1 MRPAGLDEP
10 SVQLG
15 TITTEFSAPI
25 NAPSHAAYAPLE
37 AVSSGNDA
45 PTHVVPDHSFKAAA
59 KVNASFG
66 DPGQGMAIA
75 FKDITY
81 TVPVKEK
88 GKTIRKQ
95 ILKGVTGSIR
105 SGSLNAIMGPSGGGK
120 VPFAARPPKLGR
132 ISPRSHH
139 LSANCVRRH
148 SGFSRAIAQ
157 PCQVLIFVAD
167 LGYCTRLQTSL
178 LDVLADRKPKS
189 TVNGQVL
196 TDGVP
201 RNSDTFMHM
210 AGYVVQD
217 DIVMGTLTVR
227 ENLLFSARLRLPDA
241 ISDSEKKRRVQEVIQ
256 ELGLEK
262 VADVRCGNEFVRGIS
277 GGERKRVNIG
287 MELVMAPSVLFLDEP
302 TTGLDAATSMS
313 VLRLLK
319 RLAEHGR
326 TIVLSIHQPR
336 FRIFE
341 MFDLATIMSQGEMLY
356 QGDSARCV
364 GHFAQN
370 GYQCDSFNN
379 PADFI
384 MDVVLGIQGR
394 QDEKKPP
401 SDETDNEVRRQLLAD
416 VQTKLS
422 AAYRESPMA
431 EAALQRFEHD
441 RANPK
446 QRGADGHATGTYAA
460 SWLTQVWVCSGRALA
475 NVVRNPAT
483 SIGQVMVNIVVGVL
497 VGCIFWQ
504 INGDNEPNRQM
515 RDKTGFIFFV
525 MVNLMFSNMG
535 GIEVFLKER
544 VIFMHEKAS
553 GYYRTSAYYVSKL
566 LCDLVPVRVVPTAIF
581 ATTVYFMAGLQ
592 YKVDKFFW
600 FLLIAELQSIAA
612 SAVCFLFSCMFSIFA
627 IANLSTTMFY
637 VLTMIFSGLLV
648 SVTKWPDGTRWLG
661 YTSFAKYSYELA
673 LENEL
678 TGLTFDCSRGGPC
691 TGEEALGELYL
702 NIETGN
708 WGMKIGVLCAFIFG
722 FLSLGYFQLR
732 RLQKH

>member
-1 MRPAGLDEP
+1 
-10 SVQLG
+10 
-15 TITTEFSAPI
+15 
-25 NAPSHAAYAPLE
+25 
-37 AVSSGNDA
+37 
-45 PTHVVPDHSFKAAA
+45 
-59 KVNASFG
+59 
-66 DPGQGMAIA
+66 
-75 FKDITY
+75 
-81 TVPVKEK
+81 
-88 GKTIRKQ
+88 
-95 ILKGVTGSIR
+95 
-105 SGSLNAIMGPSGGGK
+105 
-120 VPFAARPPKLGR
+120 
-132 ISPRSHH
+132 
-139 LSANCVRRH
+139 
-148 SGFSRAIAQ
+148 
-157 PCQVLIFVAD
+157 
-167 LGYCTRLQTSL
+167 
-178 LDVLADRKPKS
+178 
-189 TVNGQVL
+189 
-196 TDGVP
+196 
-201 RNSDTFMHM
+201 
-210 AGYVVQD
+210 
-217 DIVMGTLTVR
+217 
-227 ENLLFSARLRLPDA
+227 
-241 ISDSEKKRRVQEVIQ
+241 
-256 ELGLEK
+256 
-262 VADVRCGNEFVRGIS
+262 
-277 GGERKRVNIG
+277 
-287 MELVMAPSVLFLDEP
+287 
-302 TTGLDAATSMS
+302 
-313 VLRLLK
+313 
-319 RLAEHGR
+319 
-326 TIVLSIHQPR
+326 
-336 FRIFE
+336 
-341 MFDLATIMSQGEMLY
+341 
-356 QGDSARCV
+356 
-364 GHFAQN
+364 
-370 GYQCDSFNN
+370 
-379 PADFI
+379 
-384 MDVVLGIQGR
+384 
-394 QDEKKPP
+394 
-401 SDETDNEVRRQLLAD
+401 
-416 VQTKLS
+416 
-422 AAYRESPMA
+422 MA

-708 WGMKIGVLCAFIFG
+708 WGDEDRRALRLHLRVPFPRLLPAPPTPEALNERRPWGVGRRGLCRA
-722 FLSLGYFQLR
+722 LSLFSQGQYSVQSRIFERFACCIARVHGACLEDYR
-732 RLQKH
+732 KAFGLEYPAVR